1 MLSVAEQAETHPTI
15 DDVIH
20 AVEQYHPKADFGLI
34 QRAYAFGA
42 EAHKEQKRR
51 SGIPYI
57 VHPLAVA
64 HILTQLKMDAMTIAS
79 ALLHDTIED
88 TGVTAQEVAE
98 RFGSDVAALVEGVTK
113 LDKLEFASREER
125 QAESFR
131 KMVIAMAQDIRVIL
145 VKLADR
151 LHNLRTLEHMPEAK
165 QRATAQE
172 TLDIYAPL
180 ADRLGIAWMHSELED
195 LSFRYVNPHAYYD
208 VQARLASTQE
218 VRTRYL
224 ARMQEIIAREL
235 DQIHIPSAISGRPK
249 HLFSIY
255 QKMQHQQL
263 AFEEIHDILA
273 VRVITDTVRNCYAA
287 LGMLHSLWKPIPGR
301 FKDYIAL
308 PKPNMYQSLHTT
320 VLGPDG
326 ERVELQ
332 IRTEEMHRVA
342 EEGIA
347 AHWRYKEQVLS
358 GKPDERFAW
367 LRRLLEWQQD
377 VQDSIEFMETVKID
391 MFQEEVYVFTPRG
404 EVRTFPRG
412 STPVDFAY
420 TVHTDIGHQCVGA
433 KVNGR
438 MVPLR
443 YQLRNGDTVE
453 ILTSPTH
460 VPSRDWLRWVVTSRA
475 RTKIKTWLKAEHKA
489 RSLALGREVCE
500 REAQKYVPNPHAYLK
515 PQALLA
521 VAPHFGYQTADDL
534 MIAVGYGRLSALQV
548 VHKLLPLEV
557 IEERKQKSK
566 PVTPVLRKPRHDG
579 IKVQGLDDILVNF
592 ARCCHPLPG
601 DSIVGY
607 ITRGRGVTV
616 HTTECLSVDKLEY
629 DPERRVPVEWDKQQ
643 QTTHPARITVVTY
656 DQQGVLAGVSSAIA
670 ACDGNISRASVT
682 TSQDKKAYL
691 EFTVDIRDIA
701 HLNQIIHRVE
711 NLRGVLSV
719 ERVKNS
725 TRWGKWH
732 P

>member
-1 MLSVAEQAETHPTI
+1 MLSASEPQPISPTI
-15 DDVIH
+15 DEVIA
-20 AVEQYHPKADFGLI
+20 AVEQYHPKADFDLI
-34 QRAYAFGA
+34 RRAYVFGA
-42 EAHKEQKRR
+42 EAHGEQKRR
-51 SGIPYI
+51 SGVPYI
-57 VHPLAVA
+57 SHPLAVA

-88 TGVTAQEVAE
+88 TGVTAQQVAE
-98 RFGSDVAALVEGVTK
+98 RFGNDVAMLVEGVTK
-113 LDKLEFASREER
+113 LDKLEFASQEER

-131 KMVIAMAQDIRVIL
+131 KMVVAMAKDIRVIL

-151 LHNLRTLEHMPEAK
+151 LHNLRTLEYMPEPK
-165 QRATAQE
+165 QRGTAQE
-172 TLDIYAPL
+172 TIDIYAPL
-180 ADRLGIAWMHSELED
+180 AQRLGIAWIHSELED
-195 LSFRYVNPHAYYD
+195 LAFRYVNAHAYYD
-208 VQARLASTQE
+208 IQARLANTQE
-218 VRTRYL
+218 ARARYL
-224 ARMQEIIAREL
+224 ARVQEIIAGEL
-235 DQIHIPSAISGRPK
+235 EQIHIRCTVSGRPK
-249 HLFSIY
+249 HLYSIY
-255 QKMQHQQL
+255 QKMQRQQL
-263 AFEEIHDILA
+263 TFEDIHDLLA
-273 VRVITDTVRNCYAA
+273 VRVITATVRDCYAA
-287 LGMLHSLWKPIPGR
+287 LGMLHALWKPIPGR

-332 IRTEEMHRVA
+332 IRTEEMHRIA

-347 AHWRYKEQVLS
+347 AHWRYKEQTPS
-358 GKPDERFAW
+358 EKHDERFAW

-377 VQDSIEFMETVKID
+377 VQDPIEFMETVKID
-391 MFQEEVYVFTPRG
+391 MFPEEVYVFTPRG

-412 STPVDFAY
+412 ATPVDFAY

-475 RTKIKTWLKAEHKA
+475 RTKIKAWLKAEHNA

-515 PQALLA
+515 LPALTA
-521 VAPHFGYQTADDL
+521 VAPHFGCQTADDL
-534 MIAVGYGRLSALQV
+534 LVAVGYGRVSALQV
-548 VHKLLPLEV
+548 VHRLLPPEIV
-557 IEERKQKSK
+557 EERKQKSK
-566 PVTPVLRKPRHDG
+566 SAASVQRKPRQDG
-579 IKVQGLDDILVNF
+579 IKVQGLDDILINF

-616 HTTECLSVDKLEY
+616 HTTDCLSVEKLGY
-629 DPERRVPVEWDKQQ
+629 DPERRVPVEWDLRQE
-643 QTTHPARITVVTY
+643 TMHPARIMVIAH
-656 DQQGVLAGVSSAIA
+656 DQKGVLAGVSSAIA
-670 ACDGNISRASVT
+670 ACDVNISHASVNPRP
-682 TSQDKKAYL
+682 DNRAYL
-691 EFTVDIRDIA
+691 EFTVDIRDVK
-701 HLNQIIHRVE
+701 HLNDIIRRVE
-711 NLRGVLSV
+711 GLRGVLSV
-719 ERVKNS
+719 ERAKNNP
-725 TRWGKWH
+725 RWGTWH

>member
-1 MLSVAEQAETHPTI
+1 MLSAPEQQPISPTI
-15 DDVIH
+15 DEVIA
-20 AVEQYHPKADFGLI
+20 AVEQYHPKADFDLI
-34 QRAYAFGA
+34 RRAYVFGA
-42 EAHKEQKRR
+42 EAHKEQKRL
-51 SGIPYI
+51 SGVPYI
-57 VHPLAVA
+57 SHPLAVA
-64 HILTQLKMDAMTIAS
+64 HILTQLKMDPMTIAS

-88 TGVTAQEVAE
+88 TGVTAQQVSE
-98 RFGSDVAALVEGVTK
+98 RFGNDVAMLVEGVTK

-131 KMVIAMAQDIRVIL
+131 KMVVAMAKDIRVIL

-151 LHNLRTLEHMPEAK
+151 LHNLRTLEYMPEAK
-165 QRATAQE
+165 QRSTAQE
-172 TLDIYAPL
+172 TIDIYAPL
-180 ADRLGIAWMHSELED
+180 AHRLGIAWIHSELED
-195 LSFRYVNPHAYYD
+195 LAFRYVNPHAYYD
-208 VQARLASTQE
+208 IQARLANTQE
-218 VRTRYL
+218 ARARYL

-235 DQIHIPSAISGRPK
+235 EQIHILCTVSGRPK
-249 HLFSIY
+249 HLYSIY
-255 QKMQHQQL
+255 QKMQRQQL
-263 AFEEIHDILA
+263 AFEDIHDLLA
-273 VRVITDTVRNCYAA
+273 VRVITDTVRDCYAA
-287 LGMLHSLWKPIPGR
+287 LGMLHALWKPIPGR

-320 VLGPDG
+320 VLGPDS

-332 IRTEEMHRVA
+332 IRTEEMHRIS

-347 AHWRYKEQVLS
+347 AHWRYKEQTPS
-358 GKPDERFAW
+358 EKHDERFAW

-377 VQDSIEFMETVKID
+377 VQDPIEFMETVKID
-391 MFQEEVYVFTPRG
+391 MFPEEVYVFTPRG

-412 STPVDFAY
+412 ATPVDFAY

-460 VPSRDWLRWVVTSRA
+460 VPSRDWLRWVVTPRA
-475 RTKIKTWLKAEHKA
+475 RTKIKAWLKAEHNA

-515 PQALLA
+515 PQALTA
-521 VAPHFGYQTADDL
+521 VAPHFGFQTADDL
-534 MIAVGYGRLSALQV
+534 LVAVGYGRVSALQV
-548 VHKLLPLEV
+548 VHRLLPAEIV
-557 IEERKQKSK
+557 EERKQKTK
-566 PVTPVLRKPRHDG
+566 PVASVQHKPREDG
-579 IKVQGLDDILVNF
+579 IKVQGLDDILINF

-601 DSIVGY
+601 DGIVGY

-616 HTTECLSVDKLEY
+616 HTTDCLSVEKLEY
-629 DPERRVPVEWDKQQ
+629 DPERRVPVEWDVRQE
-643 QTTHPARITVVTY
+643 TTHPARITVVTY

-670 ACDGNISRASVT
+670 ACNGNISRATVT

-691 EFTVDIRDIA
+691 EFTVDIRDVK
-701 HLNQIIHRVE
+701 HLNDIIRRVE
-711 NLRGVLSV
+711 SLRGVLSV
-719 ERVKNS
+719 ERVKS
-725 TRWGKWH
+725 TPRWGTWH

>member
-1 MLSVAEQAETHPTI
+1 MLSGFEQQALSPTI
-15 DDVIH
+15 DDVID
-20 AVEQYHPKADFGLI
+20 AVEQYHPKADFDLI
-34 QRAYAFGA
+34 RRAYVFGA

-57 VHPLAVA
+57 SHPLAVA
-64 HILTQLKMDAMTIAS
+64 YILTQLKMDALTIAS

-98 RFGSDVAALVEGVTK
+98 RFGNDVAVLVEGVTK
-113 LDKLEFASREER
+113 LSKLEFSSSEER

-131 KMVIAMAQDIRVIL
+131 KMVVAMAKDIRVIL

-151 LHNLRTLEHMPEAK
+151 LHNLRTLEHMPENK
-165 QRATAQE
+165 QRGTARE

-180 ADRLGIAWMHSELED
+180 AHRLGIAWMHSELED
-195 LSFRYVNPHAYYD
+195 LAFRYTNPHAYYD
-208 VQARLASTQE
+208 IEARLAKSQE
-218 VRTRYL
+218 GRTRYL
-224 ARMQEIIAREL
+224 TRMQEIIAREL
-235 DQIHIPSAISGRPK
+235 EQIHILCTVSGRPK
-249 HLFSIY
+249 HLYSIY
-255 QKMQHQQL
+255 RKMHQQQL
-263 AFEEIHDILA
+263 TFEDIHDILA

-287 LGMLHSLWKPIPGR
+287 LGMLHALWKPIPGR

-308 PKPNMYQSLHTT
+308 PKSNMYQSLHTT

-332 IRTEEMHRVA
+332 IRTEEMHRIA

-347 AHWRYKEQVLS
+347 AHWRYKEQAS
-358 GKPDERFAW
+358 SEKHDERFAW

-377 VQDSIEFMETVKID
+377 VQDPIEFMETVKID
-391 MFQEEVYVFTPRG
+391 MFPEEVYVFTPRG
-404 EVRTFPRG
+404 EVRTFPRRA
-412 STPVDFAY
+412 TPVDFAY
-420 TVHTDIGHQCVGA
+420 AVHTDIGHQCVGA

-475 RTKIKTWLKAEHKA
+475 RTKIKAWLKAEHKA

-515 PQALLA
+515 PQALTA
-521 VAPHFGYQTADDL
+521 VAPQFGFQTAGDL
-534 MIAVGYGRLSALQV
+534 LIAVGYGRLSAVQV
-548 VHKLLPLEV
+548 VHRVLPPEIV
-557 IEERKQKSK
+557 EERKQKSQT
-566 PVTPVLRKPRHDG
+566 VTPSPRKPRQDG
-579 IKVQGLDDILVNF
+579 IKVQGLDDILINF

-616 HTTECLSVDKLEY
+616 HTTDCLSVEKLEY
-629 DPERRVPVEWDKQQ
+629 DPERRVPVEWALRQD
-643 QTTHPARITVVTY
+643 TTHPARITVVTH

-670 ACDGNISRASVT
+670 ACNGNISRATVT

-691 EFTVDIRDIA
+691 ELTIDIRDLK
-701 HLNQIIHRVE
+701 HLNDIIHRVE
-711 NLRGVLSV
+711 SLRGVLSV

>member
-1 MLSVAEQAETHPTI
+1 MLSIHEPVLDTPTI
-15 DDVIH
+15 DDVIR
-20 AVEQYHPKADFGLI
+20 AVEQYHPKADFAMI
-34 QRAYAFGA
+34 RRAYEFGA
-42 EAHKEQKRR
+42 EAHKEQKRQ

-57 VHPLAVA
+57 SHPLAVA

-88 TGVTAQEVAE
+88 TGVTAQQVAE
-98 RFGSDVAALVEGVTK
+98 RFGHDVAVLVEGVTK

-131 KMVIAMAQDIRVIL
+131 KMVVAMAQDIRVIL

-151 LHNLRTLEHMPEAK
+151 LHNLRTLEHMPETK
-165 QRATAQE
+165 QRGTAQE

-180 ADRLGIAWMHSELED
+180 AHRMGIGWIHAELED
-195 LSFRYVNPHAYYD
+195 LSFRYINPRAYQD
-208 VQARLASTQE
+208 VERCLASTQE
-218 VRTRYL
+218 SQAHYL
-224 ARMQEIIAREL
+224 RRMHEIIAREL
-235 DQIHIPSAISGRPK
+235 SQIHIPCTIASRPK
-249 HLFSIY
+249 HLYSIY
-255 QKMQHQQL
+255 QKMQRQQL
-263 AFEEIHDILA
+263 PFEDIHDILA

-287 LGMLHSLWKPIPGR
+287 LGMLHALWKPIPGR

-320 VLGPDG
+320 VLGPEN

-332 IRTEEMHRVA
+332 IRTEDMHRIA

-347 AHWRYKEQVLS
+347 AHWRYKGQVAS
-358 GKPDERFAW
+358 DKQDERFAW
-367 LRRLLEWQQD
+367 LRRLMEWQQD
-377 VQDSIEFMETVKID
+377 VADPLEFMETVKID

-412 STPVDFAY
+412 ATPVDFAY
-420 TVHTDIGHQCVGA
+420 MVHTDIGHQCMGA

-438 MVPLR
+438 IAPLR

-475 RTKIKTWLKAEHKA
+475 RTKIKTWLKTEHKA

-500 REAQKYVPNPHAYLK
+500 REAQKYVPNPHAYMK
-515 PQALLA
+515 HQALSA
-521 VAPHFGYQTADDL
+521 VAPYLGYQTAEDL
-534 MIAVGYGRLSALQV
+534 LVAVGYGRVSALQV
-548 VHKLLPLEV
+548 VHRLLPADI
-557 IEERKQKSK
+557 IEERKQKAK
-566 PVTPVLRKPRHDG
+566 PLTPVPRTPRHDG
-579 IKVQGLDDILVNF
+579 IIVQGLNDILVNF

-601 DSIVGY
+601 DSVVGY

-616 HTTECLSVDKLEY
+616 HTTDCLSVEKLEY
-629 DPERRVPVEWDKQQ
+629 DPERRVVVEWDRQQ
-643 QTTHPARITVVTY
+643 ETLHPARITVVTH

-682 TSQDKKAYL
+682 TSQDQKAYL

-701 HLNQIIHRVE
+701 HLNTIIHRVE

-719 ERVKNS
+719 ERVKS
-725 TRWGKWH
+725 LSRWGKWH